1 MESAISPPLLLRA
14 DKVMANPASSSKLP
28 PFTLLDE
35 PKLSF
40 SPSNSEEVDVH
51 PLRGLVRYGPFSK
64 GSFGGFTARLR
75 VATVGPTSTFKRRGE
90 LMASLRNQYE
100 PSDRSEYVPKY
111 PGFETL
117 FNVELASA
125 PSGAHIKWPDS
136 LGQLPGNG
144 PYEARLFEAM
154 DNALRRLEMV
164 RNDFDV
170 VLVHLPESWG
180 PATRTKGFD
189 AHDALKAL
197 GAKYG
202 IPTQVVNDRAFTFNY
217 KASISWRLAIA
228 LYVKAGGIPWKL
240 ARMTSVPDETAY
252 IGLAYALR
260 GDQREAH
267 YVTCCSQVFDIDG
280 GGMQFVAFEA
290 KDPVVDLAEARR
302 NPFLSRDDMRAVL
315 ARSLGLYQG
324 RNGGNLPKRLVIH
337 KTTAFKPDEVDGA
350 FDALVGIPEV
360 ECIEIGSKSSW
371 RGVWLIDSGRKDPPS
386 KPSGYPV
393 PRGTVVVRSGTSA
406 LLWAAG
412 NAPEVSKTGDYYQGK
427 KSIPKPL
434 QLIRHA
440 GRGPLEV
447 AALEA
452 LALTK
457 MDWNNDA
464 LYDPVP
470 VSIRYS
476 QKLARTIAN
485 VPDLPGKTYPYRL
498 FM

>member
-1 MESAISPPLLLRA
+1 
-14 DKVMANPASSSKLP
+14 MAGVALASKLP

-35 PKLSF
+35 PMLSF
-40 SPSNSEEVDVH
+40 SAADADEADVH
-51 PLRGLVRYGPFSK
+51 PLRGLVRYGPYSK
-64 GSFGGFTARLR
+64 GSFGGYTPRIR
-75 VATVGPTSTFKRRGE
+75 IATVGPESAFRRRGD
-90 LMASLRNQYE
+90 LMTSLREAYE

-111 PGFETL
+111 PGFEHL
-117 FNVELASA
+117 FRVELVAASA
-125 PSGAHIKWPDS
+125 TAHVKWPET
-136 LGQLPGNG
+136 LHQIPGTG
-144 PYEARLFEAM
+144 TPEQRLFQLM
-154 DNALRRLEMV
+154 DAALRRLDAA
-164 RNDFDV
+164 RNEFDV
-170 VLVHLPESWG
+170 VLVHFPDSWA
-180 PATRTKGFD
+180 PATRGKGFD

-197 GAKYG
+197 GARYNM
-202 IPTQVVNDRAFTFNY
+202 PTQVLNDRAFSFNY
-217 KASISWRLAIA
+217 KASLAWRLAIA

-240 ARMTSVPDETAY
+240 ARLSSVPDETAY

-260 GDQREAH
+260 GDQRDAH
-267 YVTCCSQVFDIDG
+267 YVTCCSQVFDMDG

-290 KDPVVDLAEARR
+290 RDPVANVAEAKR
-302 NPFLSRDDMRAVL
+302 NPFLSRDDMRTVL
-315 ARSLGLYQG
+315 ARSLALYQA
-324 RNGGNLPKRLVIH
+324 RNGGNIPRRLVIH
-337 KTTAFKPDEVDGA
+337 KTTAFKSEEVDGA
-350 FDALVGIPEV
+350 FDALAGVPEV
-360 ECIEIGSKSSW
+360 ECIEIGATSGW
-371 RGVWLIDSGRKDPPS
+371 RGVWLIDTGRAGPPS

-412 NAPEVSKTGDYYQGK
+412 NAPEVSTKGDYYQGK

-434 QLIRHA
+434 NLVRHA

-447 AALEA
+447 VAHEA

-485 VPDLPGKTYPYRL
+485 VPDLPGKAYPYRL

>member
-1 MESAISPPLLLRA
+1 
-14 DKVMANPASSSKLP
+14 MAYTALASKLP
-28 PFTLLDE
+28 PFTLLEE
-35 PKLSF
+35 PLLAF
-40 SPSNSEEVDVH
+40 SPANPEEIDVH

-64 GSFGGFTARLR
+64 GSFAGFTARVR
-75 VATVGPTSTFKRRGE
+75 VATVGPDGAFKRRGA
-90 LMASLRNQYE
+90 LMASLRDSYD

-111 PGFETL
+111 PGFEQL
-117 FNVELASA
+117 FQVELVSA
-125 PSGAHIKWPDS
+125 PSMAHIRWPDS
-136 LGQLPGNG
+136 LGQLPGQG
-144 PYEARLFEAM
+144 SMEARLFEAM
-154 DNALRRLEMV
+154 DTALRRLESV
-164 RNDFDV
+164 RNEFDV
-170 VLVHLPESWG
+170 VLVHFPDTWG
-180 PATRTKGFD
+180 PVTRNKQFD
-189 AHDALKAL
+189 AHDVLKAL
-197 GAKYG
+197 GAKYN
-202 IPTQVVNDRAFTFNY
+202 IPTQVLNDRAFSFNY
-217 KASISWRLAIA
+217 KASLAWRLAIA

-240 ARMTSVPDETAY
+240 ARLKSVPDETAY

-267 YVTCCSQVFDIDG
+267 YVTCCSQVFDMDG

-290 KDPVVDLAEARR
+290 RDPVDDLTEARR

-315 ARSLGLYQG
+315 ARSLALYQG

-337 KTTAFKPDEVDGA
+337 KTTAFKADEIHGA
-350 FDALVGIPEV
+350 FDALAGVPEV
-360 ECIEIGSKSSW
+360 ECIEVGASANW
-371 RGVWLIDSGRKDPPS
+371 RGVWLIDSGRESPPS

-393 PRGTVVVRSGTSA
+393 PRGTVLVRSGTSA

-412 NAPEVSKTGDYYQGK
+412 NAPDVSTTGDYYQGK
-427 KSIPKPL
+427 KSIPRPL
-434 QLIRHA
+434 VLTRHA
-440 GRGPLEV
+440 GRGQLEV
-447 AALEA
+447 VAQEA

>member
-1 MESAISPPLLLRA
+1 MAASALA
-14 DKVMANPASSSKLP
+14 SKLP

-35 PKLSF
+35 PMLSF
-40 SPSNSEEVDVH
+40 SAANSDEADVH
-51 PLRGLVRYGPFSK
+51 PLRGLVRYGPYSK
-64 GSFGGFTARLR
+64 GSFGGYTPRIR
-75 VATVGPTSTFKRRGE
+75 IATVGPESAFRRRGE
-90 LMASLRNQYE
+90 LMTSLRGGYE

-111 PGFETL
+111 PGFENL
-117 FNVELASA
+117 FRVELVAAAASA
-125 PSGAHIKWPDS
+125 HVKWPET
-136 LGQLPGNG
+136 LHQITGTGTPEQ
-144 PYEARLFEAM
+144 RLFQLM
-154 DNALRRLEMV
+154 DAALQRLDAV
-164 RNDFDV
+164 RNEFDV
-170 VLVHLPESWG
+170 VLVHFPDSWA
-180 PATRTKGFD
+180 PATRGKGFD
-189 AHDALKAL
+189 AHDVLKAL
-197 GAKYG
+197 GARYNM
-202 IPTQVVNDRAFTFNY
+202 PTQVLNDRAFSFNY
-217 KASISWRLAIA
+217 KASLAWRLAIA

-240 ARMTSVPDETAY
+240 ARLSSVPDETAY

-267 YVTCCSQVFDIDG
+267 YVTCCSQVFDMDG

-290 KDPVVDLAEARR
+290 RDPVTNLAEAKR
-302 NPFLSRDDMRAVL
+302 NPFLSRDDMRTVL
-315 ARSLGLYQG
+315 ARSLALYQA
-324 RNGGNLPKRLVIH
+324 RNGGNNPRRLVIH
-337 KTTAFKPDEVDGA
+337 KTTAFKSEEVDGA
-350 FDALVGIPEV
+350 FDALSGVREV
-360 ECIEIGSKSSW
+360 ECIEIGATSGW
-371 RGVWLIDSGRKDPPS
+371 RGIWLIESGRAGPPS

-393 PRGTVVVRSGTSA
+393 PRGAVVIRSGTSA

-412 NAPEVSKTGDYYQGK
+412 NAPEVSTKGDYYQGK

-434 QLIRHA
+434 NLVRHA

-447 AALEA
+447 VAHEA

-485 VPDLPGKTYPYRL
+485 VPDLPGKAYPYRL

>member
-1 MESAISPPLLLRA
+1 MS
-14 DKVMANPASSSKLP
+14 NPAASKLP
-28 PFTLLDE
+28 PFSLLEE
-35 PKLSF
+35 PLLAF
-40 SPSNSEEVDVH
+40 SPANSEELDVH

-64 GSFGGFTARLR
+64 GSFSRFTPKIR
-75 VATVGPTSTFKRRGE
+75 VATVGPDSTFKRRGA
-90 LMASLRNQYE
+90 LMASLRDSYD

-111 PGFETL
+111 PGFEQL
-117 FNVELASA
+117 FKAELVSA
-125 PSGAHIKWPDS
+125 PSTAHVRWPDS
-136 LGQLPGNG
+136 LGQLSGQG
-144 PYEARLFEAM
+144 PAEARLFDAM
-154 DNALRRLEMV
+154 DAALRRLESV
-164 RNDFDV
+164 RDEFDV
-170 VLVHLPESWG
+170 VLVHFPDAWG
-180 PATRTKGFD
+180 VATRTKGFD

-197 GAKYG
+197 GAKYN
-202 IPTQVVNDRAFTFNY
+202 IPTQVLNDRAFTFNY
-217 KASISWRLAIA
+217 KASLAWRLAIA

-240 ARMTSVPDETAY
+240 AHMSGVPDDTAY

-267 YVTCCSQVFDIDG
+267 YVTCCSQVFDMDG

-290 KDPVVDLAEARR
+290 RDPVNDLAEARR

-315 ARSLGLYQG
+315 ARSLELYQG

-337 KTTAFKPDEVDGA
+337 KTTAFKSDEIDGA
-350 FDALVGIPEV
+350 FDALAGVSEV
-360 ECIEIGSKSSW
+360 ECIEVSANSNW
-371 RGVWLIDSGRKDPPS
+371 RGVWLIDSGKKIPPS

-393 PRGTVVVRSGTSA
+393 PRGTVVIRSGNSA

-412 NAPEVSKTGDYYQGK
+412 NAPEVSTTGDYYQGK
-427 KSIPKPL
+427 KSIPRPL

-447 AALEA
+447 IAREA